1 MWLRGYLLKRH
12 GATWWKLMLKNLQF
26 AMCYH
31 QQHKDWCYVCVTPRP
46 WASHATYSSV
56 LHDRPL
62 SPFSTYFI
70 FPWNIVPLTLSR
82 WLKQQFQMNRYISHW
97 FLKWLFWYIINLYGK
112 LHLLV
117 WKFLQKGHWKG
128 PKKGL
133 KNVDCANWENIPIF
147 SKWIDRLCVPQYS
160 KIYRFIWRRMCVIT
174 HSFLKSVR
182 FWRI

>member
-1 MWLRGYLLKRH
+1 MNESGHALNIPSTLTYNTDMTIALSLRYYASKPLWILL
-12 GATWWKLMLKNLQF
+12 Q
-26 AMCYH
+26 
-31 QQHKDWCYVCVTPRP
+31 
-46 WASHATYSSV
+46 
-56 LHDRPL
+56 
-62 SPFSTYFI
+62 
-70 FPWNIVPLTLSR
+70 
-82 WLKQQFQMNRYISHW
+82 QQFQMNRYISHW

-147 SKWIDRLCVPQYS
+147 SKWIDRLCAPQYS

>member
-1 MWLRGYLLKRH
+1 MVLLVVLFGNTNYLSSPSSS
-12 GATWWKLMLKNLQF
+12 LQSHSGF
-26 AMCYH
+26 
-31 QQHKDWCYVCVTPRP
+31 VCPYKEHDCKVG
-46 WASHATYSSV
+46 V
-56 LHDRPL
+56 LT
-62 SPFSTYFI
+62 SQKVAYWS
-70 FPWNIVPLTLSR
+70 
-82 WLKQQFQMNRYISHW
+82 QQFQMNRYISHW